1 MLKRSPRLSS
11 GSHSKV
17 SGSLTR
23 SLIHTLLESLLST
36 RNMTAILRSIRRDQ
50 VNNRSPGDRARGL
63 VPTSGNHRIDVF
75 TEGLTLWTSF
85 LAAQGLRQMNQPQG
99 ALLVGIGRQ
108 GTGER
113 AGHMRTLTKTVPTDE
128 PQCPGTIRNP
138 RRARGSRG

>member
-1 MLKRSPRLSS
+1 MDVVPRRA
-11 GSHSKV
+11 GPPAD
-17 SGSLTR
+17 
-23 SLIHTLLESLLST
+23 ES
-36 RNMTAILRSIRRDQ
+36 
-50 VNNRSPGDRARGL
+50 
-63 VPTSGNHRIDVF
+63 
-75 TEGLTLWTSF
+75 
-85 LAAQGLRQMNQPQG
+85 PQG